1 MIAWKTLGK
10 MLRIRGVVIDVGVL
24 ERSALEPKV
33 KRQESAWGMDKLR
46 RPEEL
51 IVNRY
56 VNLLLLSE
64 IRAELFKRGASIIGK
79 RWELEARL
87 EKLYAAEPP
96 SMAPGN
102 LAPKHKADFAD
113 PAPAD
118 CGPRE
123 TASEAA
129 ASMREKYT
137 EKIRAR
143 TGGHTS
149 GGAVGRSGASATAHQ
164 SATDLRIATEI
175 ASASAG
181 WRVRA
186 GAREFLE
193 YLGIRGMR
201 CALLTDAAA
210 TTDAAAAE
218 HARELTT
225 QLQVPKWDYVL
236 PVASAVA
243 LRERGD
249 GAALHAASEVLGLP
263 LDSILVLSAEPRAIS
278 AARAMHAPSCY
289 FWREVPGAPKRIPA
303 DAVACSMNEVRHCI
317 EDFNGVTFRDATIHI
332 STRYGGG

>member
-1 MIAWKTLGK
+1 
-10 MLRIRGVVIDVGVL
+10 
-24 ERSALEPKV
+24 
-33 KRQESAWGMDKLR
+33 
-46 RPEEL
+46 
-51 IVNRY
+51 
-56 VNLLLLSE
+56 LLLSE

-249 GAALHAASEVLGLP
+249 GAALHA
-263 LDSILVLSAEPRAIS
+263 
-278 AARAMHAPSCY
+278 PSCY